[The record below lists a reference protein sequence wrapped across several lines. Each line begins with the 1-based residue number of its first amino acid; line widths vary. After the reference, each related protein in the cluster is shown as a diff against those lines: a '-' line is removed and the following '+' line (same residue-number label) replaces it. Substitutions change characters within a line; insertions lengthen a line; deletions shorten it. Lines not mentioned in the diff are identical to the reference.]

1 MGLIKTGGSIEL
13 TPMLSYRALVGLAPP
28 IGLGPGVIAKIQSRG
43 IREST
48 TLRIAMH
55 LTFGIVVAVLYRGL
69 VPAWGLI
76 SWIFLFCGFQALSF
90 YHFGTKWV
98 RDNPRLHRDDVWRLN
113 IYALIAAIMWGSAF
127 GLLGTGGSTSQIVGL
142 WSIVLCRIIFGLFLA
157 PKAPM
162 ASTIFI
168 GVTSFCASLQFAL
181 HGDYYFVVAASGI
194 GVLLIMAS
202 LQSARAEILFEVAN
216 SIVQEKSETV
226 SLLLREFEGH
236 GADWLWQTDASLCI
250 SHLSPRFAF
259 TLDGDIGSLE
269 GQPLLKLMAGDAWEE
284 DQYPPELLQLAGQL
298 KQRGPFSDLIIPV
311 TFKGAQQHW
320 ALSASPRYSEEGSF
334 LGFRGVGSD
343 VTAQREA
350 ANKIAHL
357 ARFDTLTGLPNRL
370 LLTETLQNALK
381 DADTLRRCCGFLMID
396 LDRFKAVN
404 DSLGHLMGDRL
415 LAQVAGRLQQIMSE
429 NELCGRL
436 GGDEFA
442 VVIKDASDT
451 NYVATLSRRIIESLS
466 QPYEVDQSGLF
477 IGASVGS
484 ALGPVDGGTME
495 LLMRSADLALYRS
508 KGRGGNTHHSYQ
520 HKLPALAEDARLI
533 DGIGDFGN
541 GYSSLGQLRDGRF
554 DAIKIDQSRVGGGLR
569 RKKLKALP

>member
-1 MGLIKTGGSIEL
+1 LGVLIKKDGPVEL
-13 TPMLSYRALVGLAPP
+13 TPVLSYRALLGLAPP
-28 IGLGPGVIAKIQSRG
+28 IGLDPGVMAKIQSRG

-55 LTFGIVVAVLYRGL
+55 LTFGIMVALLYRGL

-76 SWIFLFCGFQALSF
+76 SWIFLFSGFQALSF

-98 RDNPRLHRDDVWRLN
+98 RDNSRLHRDDVWRLN
-113 IYALIAAIMWGSAF
+113 IYSVIAAIMWGSAF
-127 GLLGTGGSTSQIVGL
+127 GLPGTSGSTSQIVGL
-142 WSIVLCRIIFGLFLA
+142 WSIVLCRIILGLFLA

-168 GVTSFCASLQFAL
+168 GVTSICASLQFAL

-202 LQSARAEILFEVAN
+202 HQSARAEILFEVAN

-226 SLLLREFEGH
+226 SLLLREFDGH

-250 SHLSPRFAF
+250 TQISPRFAF
-259 TLDGDIGSLE
+259 TLDGDIRSLE
-269 GQPLLKLMAGDAWEE
+269 GQPLLKLLADDAWEHGE
-284 DQYPPELLQLAGQL
+284 HPPELHQLASHL
-298 KQRGPFSDLIIPV
+298 KQREPFSGLIMPV
-311 TFKGAQQHW
+311 TFKGVQHHW
-320 ALSASPRYSEEGSF
+320 ALSASPRYSEDGSF

-350 ANKIAHL
+350 AKKIAHL
-357 ARFDTLTGLPNRL
+357 ARFDMLTGLPNRL
-370 LLTETLQNALK
+370 LLTETLENALK

-396 LDRFKAVN
+396 LDRFKAIN

-415 LAQVAGRLQQIMSE
+415 LAKVAGRLQQIMSE

-442 VVIKDASDT
+442 VVIKDVSDADH
-451 NYVATLSRRIIESLS
+451 VATLSRRIIESLS
-466 QPYEVDQSGLF
+466 QPYEVDQSTLF

-484 ALGPVDGGTME
+484 ALGPVDGGTVE

-508 KGRGGNTHHSYQ
+508 KDRGGNTHHSYQ
-520 HKLPALAEDARLI
+520 HKFPALAEDARLI

-554 DAIKIDQSRVGGGLR
+554 DAIKMDRSRVGGGGCEE
-569 RKKLKALP
+569 KS

>member
-1 MGLIKTGGSIEL
+1 
-13 TPMLSYRALVGLAPP
+13 MLSYRALLGLTPP
-28 IGLGPGVIAKIQSRG
+28 IGLEPGMMAKIQSRG
-43 IREST
+43 IRERT
-48 TLRIAMH
+48 TLRIALH
-55 LTFGIVVAVLYRGL
+55 LIFGIMVAIFYQGL
-69 VPAWGLI
+69 VPAWALI
-76 SWIFLFCGFQALSF
+76 SWVFLFCGFQALSF

-98 RDNPRLHRDDVWRLN
+98 RDNAQLHRDDARRLN
-113 IYALIAAIMWGSAF
+113 IYSVIAAIMWGSAF
-127 GLLGTGGSTSQIVGL
+127 GLLGTSGSTIEILGL
-142 WSIVLCRIIFGLFLA
+142 WSIMLGRIVFGLLLVPTA
-157 PKAPM
+157 PIP
-162 ASTIFI
+162 STIFI
-168 GVTSFCASLQFAL
+168 GVTSFCASLGFAF
-181 HGDYYFVVAASGI
+181 HGEFYFMVAASGI

-202 LQSARAEILFEVAN
+202 LRSARAEILYELAHG
-216 SIVQEKSETV
+216 IVQEKSETV

-250 SHLSPRFAF
+250 TQISPRFAL

-269 GQPLLKLMAGDAWEE
+269 GQPLLKLLADDAWEE

-320 ALSASPRYSEEGSF
+320 ALSASPRYSEDGSF

-396 LDRFKAVN
+396 LDRFKAIN

-429 NELCGRL
+429 NELCARL

-466 QPYEVDQSGLF
+466 QPYEVDQSTLI

-484 ALGPVDGGTME
+484 ALGPMDGGTME

-508 KGRGGNTHHSYQ
+508 KDRGGNTHHSYQ